1 MEKKKGFMLIIG
13 IYTIIQLIILLGF
26 GYTPYPDSQGYITC
40 AQNALA
46 YNQFYPAKETLYTL
60 PFLWN
65 IGAINTVAF
74 SLKLFHSVTPV
85 LIIYILLKGGTLN
98 LVYLITHK
106 WFGEKMQISLAWF
119 TYSTLP
125 IMVKEQVFWVKFLL
139 YFLLGRN
146 LCKYKRKLSDGRSAH
161 GMCRLFPPNSYHIH
175 SCTHTLPDKEL

>member
-26 GYTPYPDSQGYITC
+26 GYTPYPNSQGYITC

-46 YNQFYPAKETLYTL
+46 YNQFYPAKETQYTL

-106 WFGEKMQISLAWF
+106 WFGEKMQISLA
-119 TYSTLP
+119 
-125 IMVKEQVFWVKFLL
+125 
-139 YFLLGRN
+139 
-146 LCKYKRKLSDGRSAH
+146 
-161 GMCRLFPPNSYHIH
+161 
-175 SCTHTLPDKEL
+175 

>member
-106 WFGEKMQISLAWF
+106 WFGEKNANITCLI
-119 TYSTLP
+119 Y
-125 IMVKEQVFWVKFLL
+125 LL
-139 YFLLGRN
+139 YPANYGEGTSLL
-146 LCKYKRKLSDGRSAH
+146 SEVPFVFSAWQES
-161 GMCRLFPPNSYHIH
+161 MQV
-175 SCTHTLPDKEL
+175 

>member
-85 LIIYILLKGGTLN
+85 LIII
-98 LVYLITHK
+98 
-106 WFGEKMQISLAWF
+106 
-119 TYSTLP
+119 
-125 IMVKEQVFWVKFLL
+125 
-139 YFLLGRN
+139 
-146 LCKYKRKLSDGRSAH
+146 
-161 GMCRLFPPNSYHIH
+161 
-175 SCTHTLPDKEL
+175 